1 MSITNNQKTYFGGKE
16 VVVIKPRS
24 FELVKVAY
32 KDTPDLPF
40 YVDKNF
46 LTNNP
51 QKENSISRALLG
63 ESDAIFEVVCSSN
76 YLDVGLAVEVNDDG
90 TPRKVMARSEKY
102 STSGFYGGVNSISW
116 IHTGQYL
123 TEKAWKKITHCKG
136 TDEILSELGIK
147 KVNK

>member
-1 MSITNNQKTYFGGKE
+1 VSIAKNQKIYFGTRE
-16 VVVIKPRS
+16 VIIIKPRP
-24 FELVKVAY
+24 FDLVKVAY
-32 KDTPDLPF
+32 KDNPELPF
-40 YVDKNF
+40 YVDEKF
-46 LTNNP
+46 LTNSP
-51 QKENSISRALLG
+51 QKESSISLALLG
-63 ESDAIFEVVCSSN
+63 ENDAIFEVVCSSS